1 MPGNVAVIW
10 GRVATLLA
18 DVSFLLCTVLAS
30 TLAPVQEPT
39 APAQPPATETRAA
52 APRVLFLTH
61 SAGFTHSVVKRVER
75 GQKAHAEAALTRAAH
90 PMFEVDCTQD
100 CGAITAANL
109 ARYAAVV
116 FYTTGELP
124 IADADR
130 EALIAY
136 VHGGGGFV
144 GVHSATDTYYRYP
157 AYGDL
162 IGGWFDGHPWHQ
174 EVRVRVEDRSH
185 PTTFHLGATFEIT
198 DEIYQFKNWSRE
210 KVHVLLSLTPDLTDL
225 SKGKRSDQDYALSWC
240 RDVGAGRMFY
250 TALGHRPEVWDD
262 GRFLSHLL
270 AGVRWTM
277 GRADLLTK
285 APPAAVRLCAPGEE
299 PLLRH
304 ADGGALRWDNDNE
317 DGVLTVSPGSGGAVS
332 KQPFADARIHVEFMV
347 PADDTK
353 EHGNSGVYIQRRYEV
368 QILDSAGAAPDSRRC
383 GGIYGFRPPSVNA
396 ALPSGQW
403 QSFDVWFCAARFD
416 ADGNKVENARISVV
430 HNGIVVHA
438 DVELPGP
445 TGAGLAEGPE
455 AQPLLLQ
462 DHGSAV
468 SFRNLWIVRR

>member
-1 MPGNVAVIW
+1 M
-10 GRVATLLA
+10 ATLLA
-18 DVSFLLCTVLAS
+18 DVSLFLCTVLAA
-30 TLAPVQEPT
+30 TLAPAQEPA
-39 APAQPPATETRAA
+39 APAQPPALPTPAA

-75 GQKAHAEAALTRAAH
+75 GQKAHAESALTRAAH
-90 PMFEVDCTQD
+90 PMLEVDCTQD
-100 CGAITAANL
+100 CGAITAGNL
-109 ARYAAVV
+109 ARYAAVI

-124 IADADR
+124 IAEADKA
-130 EALIAY
+130 ALIAY

-144 GVHSATDTYYRYP
+144 GVHSATDTYYEYP

-174 EVRVRVEDRSH
+174 EVRLRVEDRSH
-185 PTTFHLGATFEIT
+185 PTTFHLGETFELT

-277 GRADLLTK
+277 GRTDVLTR
-285 APPAAVRLCAPGEE
+285 APAAAMRLCAAGEE

-304 ADGGALRWDNDNE
+304 ADGGALRWDNAN
-317 DGVLTVSPGSGGAVS
+317 GVLTVVPGSGGAVS
-332 KQPFADARIHVEFMV
+332 KQPFGDARIHVEFMV
-347 PADDTK
+347 PADDAK
-353 EHGNSGVYIQRRYEV
+353 EHGNSGVYVQRRYEV
-368 QILDSAGAAPDSRRC
+368 QILDTAGQAPTPGNCGALYQARAAD
-383 GGIYGFRPPSVNA
+383 FNA
-396 ALPSGQW
+396 ALPAGQW
-403 QSFDVWFCAARFD
+403 QALDIWFRAARYEGD
-416 ADGNKVENARISVV
+416 AKTEHARFTVV
-430 HNGIVVHA
+430 LNGILIHRDA
-438 DVELPGP
+438 ELTKP
-445 TGAGLAEGPE
+445 TGAGIGEGPD

-468 SFRNLWIVRR
+468 RFRNVWVLPH